1 MIKNIAKLFIIS
13 GLLIGCGGD
22 DSGSSDNSG
31 QRFSR
36 FGGGSQRTTSVETT
50 TITPGPIAEQVRSFG
65 SIKAQNVVSVN
76 PQVSNRITDIY
87 VDLGDTVSSG
97 QVLAKIYDATYRDQL
112 SQARSQLE
120 QARIAMQRDSSQFER
135 QKMLKDRDLSSQAEF
150 DAAQATYQNSLAA
163 FQSAKA
169 SVTQALE
176 NFENTRVKSPVEGVI
191 ISRSLEEGDI
201 ATTGTAL
208 FEVANTTGYETRVFL
223 PVSDWRAV
231 KIGQEVDLRVSNE
244 EEATATGVVSRKSP
258 QLDPTTGLGEVVV
271 TLKSVGPYI
280 YPGVLVENV
289 INITRKE
296 RVVTVPRSALV
307 EKVETVINPESNTI
321 DLDRSYAIFVS
332 RGDSV
337 AERREV
343 QLGIEQGDKIEI
355 ISGLRPGDKIIT
367 IGQQGLEDG
376 SRISVATGD
385 MFEAPQQNRI
395 EQSGDNTGRPGGRAA
410 GAGAAAN
417 NPLQNM
423 SEEERAEAR
432 QKMQNMSREERRV
445 YLQQLREQQA
455 DSTSNQQ

>member
-13 GLLIGCGGD
+13 GLLVGCGGD
-22 DSGSSDNSG
+22 DSGSSENSG

-36 FGGGSQRTTSVETT
+36 FGGGPQRTTSVETS

-65 SIKAQNVVSVN
+65 NIKAQNVVSVN

-87 VDLGDTVSSG
+87 VDLGDTVRSG

-135 QKMLKDRDLSSQAEF
+135 QKMLQERDLSSQAEF
-150 DAAQATYQNSLAA
+150 DVAQATYQNSMASY
-163 FQSAKA
+163 QSAKA

-176 NFENTRVKSPVEGVI
+176 NFENTRVKSPVDGVI

-223 PVSDWRAV
+223 PVADWRAV

-244 EEATATGVVSRKSP
+244 DEATASGVVSRKSP

-271 TLKSVGPYI
+271 TLNSVGPYI

-289 INITRKE
+289 INITRKD

-321 DLDRSYAIFVS
+321 DLDRSYAVFVS

-395 EQSGDNTGRPGGRAA
+395 EQGDGNTGRPASRATGTGG
-410 GAGAAAN
+410 AN

-432 QKMQNMSREERRV
+432 QKMQNMSREERRA